1 MSDLY
6 RQFFNWEDL
15 RDSFPLIWEGFSTNI
30 KIFLIAEFFVLI
42 WGLVLALL
50 RGLPGRKMAPLRW
63 LAVAYIDFFRGIPAI
78 VLIFI
83 VGFGLPKTGLP
94 WVSSFG
100 IFRLGVLALVLLY
113 GAYVAEVYRAGIESV
128 HWSQEAAARSL
139 GLSRWKTTRFVILPQ
154 AVRRVIPPLLN
165 DFISLQKDSALVGV
179 LGLREGFRAAQI
191 YSGQHFNATPY
202 VGLALCFIV
211 ITIPLTRVTDW
222 LLKRDQNR
230 MRAGA
235 GGGGAGALR

>member
-1 MSDLY
+1 MVSEFF
-6 RQFFNWEDL
+6 RQFFNWADL
-15 RDSFPLIWEGFSTNI
+15 RDSFPLIWKGFRTNLA
-30 KIFLIAEFFVLI
+30 IFSIAEALVLV
-42 WGLVLALL
+42 WGLALALL
-50 RGLPGRKMAPLRW
+50 RGLPGRAASPLRW
-63 LAVAYIDFFRGIPAI
+63 LAIAYIDFFRGIPAI

-83 VGFGLPKTGLP
+83 VGFGTPKTNLP
-94 WVSSFG
+94 VVSSFS
-100 IFRLGVLALVLLY
+100 IFQLGVLALTMLY

-139 GLSRWKTTRFVILPQ
+139 GLSRWRTMRFVVLPQ
-154 AVRRVIPPLLN
+154 AVRRVVPPLLN

-222 LLKRDQNR
+222 LLKRDQEK
-230 MRAGA
+230 MRAGVS
-235 GGGGAGALR
+235 R

>member
-1 MSDLY
+1 MSEFFS
-6 RQFFNWEDL
+6 QFFDWEDL
-15 RDSFPLIWEGFSTNI
+15 RDSFPLIWDGFRTNAA
-30 KIFLIAEFFVLI
+30 IFLIAEALVLV
-42 WGLVLALL
+42 WGLVLALM
-50 RGLPGRKMAPLRW
+50 RTLPGRAGAPLRW
-63 LAVAYIDFFRGIPAI
+63 LAIAYIDFFRGIPAI

-83 VGFGLPKTGLP
+83 VGFGLPKTDIPLF
-94 WVSSFG
+94 STLS
-100 IFRLGVLALVLLY
+100 IFQLGVLALTMLY

-128 HWSQEAAARSL
+128 HGSQEAAARSL
-139 GLSRWKTTRFVILPQ
+139 GLSRWKTMRFVILPQ

-202 VGLALCFIV
+202 VGLGLCFIV

-222 LLKRDQNR
+222 LLKRDQER

-235 GGGGAGALR
+235 TR